1 MPTTWTH
8 HRPHLTRAWRP
19 NRATLQKALFLD
31 RDGTI
36 NREVDYLSRV
46 EDLELIAGSAKA
58 IAAAQQAGWKIVV
71 ITNQSGIAR
80 GILSEAD
87 LAMLHA
93 GMDTELAKAG
103 ASVDLYKFCPHH
115 PDVGEPPYRQNCEC
129 RKPKPGMYL
138 EAIAELQIDVAQ
150 SWCVG
155 DSLRDLEAAKHAG
168 ITKCAL
174 VETGKGA
181 AQKGGLAFGDLLS
194 VDLPTA
200 IAAILAE

>member
-1 MPTTWTH
+1 
-8 HRPHLTRAWRP
+8 
-19 NRATLQKALFLD
+19 LQKALFLD

-46 EDLELIAGSAKA
+46 EDLELIPGTAER
-58 IAAAQQAGWKIVV
+58 IAEAQRAGWKIVV

-80 GILSEAD
+80 GILTEAD
-87 LAMLHA
+87 LTDLHEA
-93 GMDTELAKAG
+93 LSRELSEKG

-115 PDVGEPPYRQNCEC
+115 PDLGEPRYRKDCEC

-138 EAIAELQIDVAQ
+138 EAIAELDIDVTQ

-155 DSLRDLEAAKHAG
+155 DSLRDLEAAKRAG
-168 ITKCAL
+168 IAKCVL

-181 AQKGGLAFGDLLS
+181 AQRDGLAEGDMLCP
-194 VDLPTA
+194 DLPAA
-200 IAAILAE
+200 IAAILAN